1 MATYEVFLKKEGN
14 HPFAHVGALDAPD
27 DELALMFA
35 RECYC
40 RRSEGA
46 EMWVVARDHLLVAD
60 PNELEVA
67 DRSYRHNDGKFVASL
82 RKAQSADGAPADGA
96 PAE

>member
-14 HPFAHVGALDAPD
+14 HPFSHVGALDAPD

-46 EMWVVARDHLLVAD
+46 QMWVVARDDLLVAD

-82 RKAQSADGAPADGA
+82 RKGEDDDPASDDGPSAK
-96 PAE
+96 